1 MTKFALVIVIALGVL
16 LGQIAWEL
24 LGVAFEWSGK
34 LVGWMIAQSMKRMIA
49 ARQAQAEREAASA
62 ARRRPPIV
70 TETGGRVDE
79 NHDFPS

>member
-24 LGVAFEWSGK
+24 LGLLVEWSGK
-34 LVGWMIAQSMKRMIA
+34 LVGWVIAQSMQRMIA
-49 ARQAQAEREAASA
+49 ARQAEAERNAAA
-62 ARRRPPIV
+62 LARQRPPLV

-79 NHDFPS
+79 TLQR